1 MPANWST
8 RPDLAVQAHSGNRVD
23 ESVFHSYRCLLDRVR
38 AAPPALQ
45 QLIAANTMEIL
56 GAALASA
63 HKPTDAKQLSA
74 RVEQAKLILER
85 HTEELVDMEQ
95 LAASLG
101 VSYERFR
108 HLFKQQ
114 TGLAPYQYH
123 LQLRINRAKELLR
136 ETALPLT
143 EITASLGFADLSHF
157 SNIFKRKVGLWP
169 SQWREAG
176 RR

>member
-1 MPANWST
+1 M
-8 RPDLAVQAHSGNRVD
+8 
-23 ESVFHSYRCLLDRVR
+23 FHSYRCLLDRVR

-56 GAALASA
+56 GAALAA
-63 HKPTDAKQLSA
+63 AKTPPDVKQFAA

-101 VSYERFR
+101 ISYERFR
-108 HLFKQQ
+108 HIFKQH

-123 LQLRINRAKELLR
+123 LQLRIDRAKELLR
-136 ETALPLT
+136 ETTLPLG

-157 SNIFKRKVGLWP
+157 SNIFKCKVGLWP

-176 RR
+176 KK